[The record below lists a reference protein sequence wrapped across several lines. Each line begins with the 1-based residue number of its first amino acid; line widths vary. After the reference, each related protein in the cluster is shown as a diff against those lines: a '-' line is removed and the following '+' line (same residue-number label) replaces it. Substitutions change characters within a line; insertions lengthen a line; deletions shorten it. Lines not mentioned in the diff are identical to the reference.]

1 MPLPLSDVT
10 QAYRSAPEKTDQALT
25 KVRRA
30 MLFEFQCSQQTL
42 FKVVAS
48 GRLK

>member
-25 KVRRA
+25 KVSSARRS
-30 MLFEFQCSQQTL
+30 LRGDEGSVEL
-42 FKVVAS
+42 N
-48 GRLK
+48 